1 MGNCRTISHTF
12 YSPIYPVDEGN
23 EDVGLVSDNIL
34 FFFLFGVNQVH
45 CFGLKPGTRGE
56 CLMCIVSAKITE
68 LRGRLKCQQGDTSWV
83 WYYVLIAAGSRLT
96 PCICSLVD
104 SPTALNRRRPSP
116 ISGRAGHHS
125 INFSEIVKFLLKTND
140 GRVERPGWAI
150 LSATYI
156 SAKTREQKGSISSH
170 CLYGQALCTW
180 YGTFLLLLLLLAL
193 FT

>member
-83 WYYVLIAAGSRLT
+83 WYYVLILVGSRLISHIRGIVGSAT
-96 PCICSLVD
+96 E
-104 SPTALNRRRPSP
+104 LNRRRPSP
-116 ISGRAGHHS
+116 IPRRAKQHFLNS
-125 INFSEIVKFLLKTND
+125 SEIAKFLLKIND
-140 GRVERPGWAI
+140 GRGERSGWAI
-150 LSATYI
+150 LSATCA
-156 SAKTREQKGSISSH
+156 SA
-170 CLYGQALCTW
+170 
-180 YGTFLLLLLLLAL
+180 
-193 FT
+193 

>member
-68 LRGRLKCQQGDTSWV
+68 LRGRLKCQQGNTSWF
-83 WYYVLIAAGSRLT
+83 WYFVLIFVGSRLIS
-96 PCICSLVD
+96 CICGPVD
-104 SPTALNRRRPSP
+104 SPTALNRRRS
-116 ISGRAGHHS
+116 IRIVGRAEHHS
-125 INFSEIVKFLLKTND
+125 VNYSEIVKLLLKIND
-140 GRVERPGWAI
+140 GRGERPGWAI
-150 LSATYI
+150 LIATYV
-156 SAKTREQKGSISSH
+156 SAKTWRRKESISSGWV
-170 CLYGQALCTW
+170 YG
-180 YGTFLLLLLLLAL
+180 
-193 FT
+193 